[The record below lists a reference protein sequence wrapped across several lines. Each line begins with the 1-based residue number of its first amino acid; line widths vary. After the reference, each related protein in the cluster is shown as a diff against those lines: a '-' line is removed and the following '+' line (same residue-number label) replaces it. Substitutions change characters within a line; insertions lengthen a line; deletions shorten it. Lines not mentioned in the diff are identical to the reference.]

1 EPEEVGPATAS
12 LNEALESER
21 IPLRVVPGGELSI
34 SRAAELDRDTLAT
47 VAIGGGP
54 YMLVES
60 PYTHLG
66 GLLEETLFDLQVQ
79 GFHPILAHPERS
91 PSFQKDIDRLIAL
104 VRKGVLCSVTAG
116 SVTGRFGKTVRN
128 VTLELIRGGVAHNVA
143 SDAHDLHSR
152 PPEMRP
158 ALAEIEARLSRLPGY
173 ADWLSTE
180 VPRAV
185 VGGRGLP

>member
-1 EPEEVGPATAS
+1 MIDIHCHILPGLDDGPPTLEESLALARAAAEGGTETIVATPHIRRDHPFEPEEVGPATAR
-12 LNEALESER
+12 LNEALESEG

-91 PSFQKDIDRLIAL
+91 P
-104 VRKGVLCSVTAG
+104 
-116 SVTGRFGKTVRN
+116 
-128 VTLELIRGGVAHNVA
+128 
-143 SDAHDLHSR
+143 
-152 PPEMRP
+152 
-158 ALAEIEARLSRLPGY
+158 
-173 ADWLSTE
+173 
-180 VPRAV
+180 
-185 VGGRGLP
+185 